1 MVKTDIE
8 GLWLL
13 AVVSKCASHSLLNT
27 IILALLFL
35 LSCLILHLIFW
46 AHPGGPAWG
55 KHKWTKPKSSPST
68 RAIPGPKGLPIIG
81 SMDLM
86 SGLAHH
92 KIAAAA
98 QAFRAQRL
106 IAFSLGE
113 TRVVVTCNPD
123 VAKEILNSS
132 TFSDR
137 PAKES
142 AYGLMF
148 NRSIG
153 FAPYGV
159 YWAALRRIAAA
170 HLFCPKQIK
179 ASEQQRLEIANQV
192 VEVLTASSDRTADPI
207 RVRDVLKL
215 ASLNNM
221 MCSVFGRRY
230 DVGSVNPEIEEL
242 RDLVDQGYDLL
253 GRLNWS
259 DHLSFLAD
267 FDFQKIRLRCGG
279 IVPRVNRLVGGI
291 ITEHKMARGGGGGE
305 EIGRDFVDVLL
316 SLSTSDRLS
325 DSDMIAVL
333 WMADP
338 TRPEFDI
345 LDSEGLEYHRWVS
358 DVETTF
364 VAKDYSATI
373 FGTTGDEPSDKTKAS
388 ALMFLRRH
396 IDPSLRWEYLQL
408 KSPKELW
415 DALKG
420 RFGNIHNTLLPELT
434 VQWNEIRLLDYKR
447 VNDFNKDMLRLKARL
462 NFCGKEITEDDMI
475 QKTLSTFPTSAL
487 ILANQYRLEYDN
499 NRITTFNKL
508 INLLQVAERHN
519 EVLVNNNAR
528 PAGTKKIP
536 EANYGK
542 VKSGKKPNAQRTDH
556 GNSNPQRGKRFSGRG
571 RGRGRGGSSNVM
583 RRLGAPGSS
592 SQGNHKAPTPHVA
605 PKVRTGDEPCYRCG
619 DAGHWYKNCHA
630 SKQVTAL
637 YKKYRESKERETH
650 YMEEDMLDESPDV
663 NFTVT
668 DNRNELYVPQSL
680 EAPLYD

>member
-1 MVKTDIE
+1 MVKTDVE
-8 GLWLL
+8 GIWLL
-13 AVVSKCASHSLLNT
+13 AVVSKCESHTLLNT

-55 KHKWTKPKSSPST
+55 KHKWTKPKSSPCST
-68 RAIPGPKGLPIIG
+68 RPIPGPKGLPIIG

-98 QAFRAQRL
+98 KAFRAQRL
-106 IAFSLGE
+106 IAFSLVQ

-123 VAKEILNSS
+123 VAREILNSS

-159 YWAALRRIAAA
+159 YWASLRRIAAA

-215 ASLNNM
+215 ASLSNV

-267 FDFQKIRLRCGG
+267 FDLQKIRLRCGG
-279 IVPRVNRLVGGI
+279 IVPRVNRFVGGI
-291 ITEHKMARGGGGGE
+291 ITEHKMARGGGE
-305 EIGRDFVDVLL
+305 EMGRDFVDVLL
-316 SLSTSDRLS
+316 SLSTADRLS

-333 WMADP
+333 WEMIFRGTDTVAVVI
-338 TRPEFDI
+338 EWI
-345 LDSEGLEYHRWVS
+345 LARLVLHP
-358 DVETTF
+358 DVQSKVHNEIDKVVGSSCA
-364 VAKDYSATI
+364 VAESNLTDLVYLTAVI
-373 FGTTGDEPSDKTKAS
+373 HE
-388 ALMFLRRH
+388 
-396 IDPSLRWEYLQL
+396 SLRLH
-408 KSPKELW
+408 PP
-415 DALKG
+415 G
-420 RFGNIHNTLLPELT
+420 PLLAWSRMSIKDST
-434 VQWNEIRLLDYKR
+434 VDGYC
-447 VNDFNKDMLRLKARL
+447 V
-462 NFCGKEITEDDMI
+462 
-475 QKTLSTFPTSAL
+475 
-487 ILANQYRLEYDN
+487 
-499 NRITTFNKL
+499 
-508 INLLQVAERHN
+508 
-519 EVLVNNNAR
+519 
-528 PAGTKKIP
+528 PAGTTAMVNMWAIMRDP
-536 EANYGK
+536 NVWDDPLTFNPNRFLGR
-542 VKSGKKPNAQRTDH
+542 SPNAEFSVLGSDLRIAPF
-556 GNSNPQRGKRFSGRG
+556 GSGRRSCPG
-571 RGRGRGGSSNVM
+571 KALGMSTINFWVATLLHEFQFVDGAHSVDLSEVLRLSCEMANPLMVRVRPRRGQNV
-583 RRLGAPGSS
+583 
-592 SQGNHKAPTPHVA
+592 
-605 PKVRTGDEPCYRCG
+605 
-619 DAGHWYKNCHA
+619 
-630 SKQVTAL
+630 
-637 YKKYRESKERETH
+637 
-650 YMEEDMLDESPDV
+650 
-663 NFTVT
+663 F
-668 DNRNELYVPQSL
+668 
-680 EAPLYD
+680 